1 MQTEVGQILD
11 AHSVLNIL
19 TGFALTACQTLMP
32 EVIAAMIINTVTEPI
47 NEWTGTPEF
56 IIKIELSNN
65 LERAQ
70 PL

>member
-47 NEWTGTPEF
+47 NE
-56 IIKIELSNN
+56 
-65 LERAQ
+65 
-70 PL
+70 